1 MDLDTRL
8 EVVIRKRNDLAAKKQ
23 RVEGQYDAA
32 QEALI
37 KIEEDCRSNNIDPA
51 SLEATVAKLE
61 TRYAELVEDLE
72 RDVSSAAEALAPFLK
87 EN

>member
-32 QEALI
+32 QEALL